1 MISCIDKSQ
10 FTTSDRL
17 IEELEGG
24 LERMMLRLGEER
36 QLQEGKDRKKE
47 EEVAQLQR
55 KIMEFALQI
64 DEKKQQVLS
73 PTRKSKKK

>member
-1 MISCIDKSQ
+1 MISHIDKSQ
-10 FTTSDRL
+10 FTTTDKL

-24 LERMMLRLGEER
+24 LEGMMKRLAEER

-47 EEVAQLQR
+47 DEVAELQR

-73 PTRKSKKK
+73 PARKSNKK